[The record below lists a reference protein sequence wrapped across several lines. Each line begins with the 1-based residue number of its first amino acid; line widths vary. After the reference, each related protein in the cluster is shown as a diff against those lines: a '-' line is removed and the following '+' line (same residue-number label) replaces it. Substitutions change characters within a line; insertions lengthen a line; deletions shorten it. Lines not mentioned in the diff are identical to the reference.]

1 MIWIPA
7 WRLGAARNRDAAH
20 RRRPR
25 LGITA
30 FRQGKNPQRPAAK
43 SPLLEAI
50 GRGGVKPAVRR
61 PTDHRNSHA
70 TAAVV
75 HSFAALIHSAAGK
88 EKNFGWP
95 KRRAAPYVSIHY
107 RRYCCRD

>member
-50 GRGGVKPAVRR
+50 GRGGVKRRFGDR
-61 PTDHRNSHA
+61 PT
-70 TAAVV
+70 TAA
-75 HSFAALIHSAAGK
+75 
-88 EKNFGWP
+88 
-95 KRRAAPYVSIHY
+95 AAPL
-107 RRYCCRD
+107 RRLSTALPPLFTARRGKKKISAGPKGGQRRM